1 MPTSVKNNSGQI
13 VVEYILLLIVGV
25 MIASLITTVFV
36 SRNAENP
43 GILTTK
49 WRQIIEV
56 IAKDKID

>member
-1 MPTSVKNNSGQI
+1 MTAKNNSGQI

>member
-1 MPTSVKNNSGQI
+1 MTAKNNSGQI
-13 VVEYILLLIVGV
+13 VVEYILLLIEGV